1 MTERPGA
8 PSAERA
14 SQRKRSSSRLTT
26 IALLCVVAAM
36 PAAAVA
42 CGSNEESKSFDTST
56 STTSTGAGAGGG
68 TSSSSGAGGD
78 IFDDAGTGAPV
89 AITPLDP
96 ILKVELPLQGQTMKF
111 NCVDPN
117 TGSPVAATWKLSN
130 LEVGTIDATGLFT
143 PNGDR
148 PGKVTVTCEF
158 NGDKAATELTVL
170 IHAEDNQGGLT
181 TSQIDILRGPPGLA
195 DPQWQFMYP
204 YDGTVFPKGILA
216 PEIHLTTG
224 SAASNAYYVH
234 VVLPDYE
241 YEGFFNNAPTNTQ
254 LQMSQDAW
262 EALTNAAK
270 GATVEV
276 HVSKI
281 FNGAKYGPIYRTW
294 TMANG
299 TLHGTIYYNTYDSPL
314 AGQTGAMMRIKGN
327 SPTPEVL
334 VGNCTVC
341 HSVSA
346 DGSTAAAAN
355 HSGPGGTFDLSGGQ
369 LNPPL
374 VWTDSERTAFS
385 ALYPKN
391 GDVLVTNGAPSYSW
405 PPNTPGTSSTWT
417 SELYTKAGTLI
428 PNSGIESYYAQSP
441 VFSPDGKML
450 AFTDRSAVSPY
461 PSVLALMDYDEAT
474 QKFSN
479 YRVLHTPPPGRH
491 YSWPAF
497 TPDGKFVVYQDGTG
511 DDLATWS
518 GNTGKIFAV
527 NTQTKEVVFLQNLNG
542 DGYMPAGTRDENKN
556 YEPTIAPIASG
567 GYFWVMF
574 TSRRT
579 YGNKLQ
585 DDEYSTKRL
594 WVSAFSVNAA
604 DGTDASHPG
613 FYIAG
618 QELTSGNSR
627 GFWALDPCKNDG
639 DGCVTG
645 DECCNGFCNP
655 KGDPPVYVCG
665 PPDGSCSDEFES
677 CDTSEDCCDPE
688 LECIGGKCT
697 QLPPE

>member
-14 SQRKRSSSRLTT
+14 SQRTRSSSRLTT

-56 STTSTGAGAGGG
+56 ATTSTGSGAGGG
-68 TSSSSGAGGD
+68 SSSTTGAGGD

-89 AITPLDP
+89 AIAPLDP
-96 ILKVELPLQGQTMKF
+96 ILKVELPLQSQTMKF
-111 NCVDPN
+111 DCVDPN
-117 TGSPVAATWKLSN
+117 TGAPVAATWKLSN

-158 NGDKAATELTVL
+158 NGDKAGTELSVL

-181 TSQIDILRGPPGLA
+181 TSQTDILRGPPGLA

-276 HVSKI
+276 HISKI

-341 HSVSA
+341 HSVLGRRVDRCRREPQRPRRDLRPLGWPAEPAARVDRLGAHRVLGALSEERRGPRDQRRPQLQLAAEHARHQQHLEQRALHQGGHAHPEQRHRVVLRAVARLLPRRQDARVHRPLRRLAVPERPRA
-346 DGSTAAAAN
+346 DGLRRGDAEVHQLPRAAHAAPGPPPTRGRRSRPTAN
-355 HSGPGGTFDLSGGQ
+355 SSCT
-369 LNPPL
+369 
-374 VWTDSERTAFS
+374 RTAPATIS
-385 ALYPKN
+385 RP
-391 GDVLVTNGAPSYSW
+391 GAA
-405 PPNTPGTSSTWT
+405 TPGSS
-417 SELYTKAGTLI
+417 S
-428 PNSGIESYYAQSP
+428 
-441 VFSPDGKML
+441 
-450 AFTDRSAVSPY
+450 RS
-461 PSVLALMDYDEAT
+461 
-474 QKFSN
+474 
-479 YRVLHTPPPGRH
+479 TPRP
-491 YSWPAF
+491 
-497 TPDGKFVVYQDGTG
+497 
-511 DDLATWS
+511 
-518 GNTGKIFAV
+518 
-527 NTQTKEVVFLQNLNG
+527 
-542 DGYMPAGTRDENKN
+542 
-556 YEPTIAPIASG
+556 
-567 GYFWVMF
+567 
-574 TSRRT
+574 
-579 YGNKLQ
+579 
-585 DDEYSTKRL
+585 KR
-594 WVSAFSVNAA
+594 
-604 DGTDASHPG
+604 
-613 FYIAG
+613 
-618 QELTSGNSR
+618 
-627 GFWALDPCKNDG
+627 
-639 DGCVTG
+639 
-645 DECCNGFCNP
+645 
-655 KGDPPVYVCG
+655 
-665 PPDGSCSDEFES
+665 SCS
-677 CDTSEDCCDPE
+677 CKT
-688 LECIGGKCT
+688 
-697 QLPPE
+697 